1 VEEIRLG
8 YIDRVR
14 MFRKD
19 ARLYIASNA
28 VNSFAFGV
36 SNVIF
41 NLYMIEAGF
50 GEDFLGFFLSISMF
64 ATAFIAIVAG
74 ILTDRRS
81 RKTIVLVSSFVSL
94 SMVIVQYTSLDP
106 IILMFSQ
113 IFLGLSSAFSQVS
126 WFPYITDLSTNQERA
141 HLFGFSSGVA
151 LLSVLA
157 GNLVGG
163 FLPGWLLPVMG
174 AQGALF
180 LSYRYTLWFSLIPMF
195 VGGVLIIPMSRDTA
209 SESVSAFGMQN
220 VKNWGFIAK
229 YASTVTIVGLGAG
242 MIVLFFNIFFAMEF
256 AADSSL
262 IGIIFG
268 INTIVLAAGNFIA
281 PAMADRIGK
290 VRTVVL
296 TEALSV
302 PFLLMIAWAP
312 VLYMAVI
319 AYVARTALMNMGGP
333 VANAFFMESLSKEER
348 ATAVGIVRTGDSF
361 VRGVAA
367 NIGGMLLAAGLY
379 RLPYLLVSGLYV
391 LSVVMFYY
399 FFKGK
404 ETELALIEAIKEQP
418 VTIEIMDKEETDIT

>member
-1 VEEIRLG
+1 
-8 YIDRVR
+8 

-19 ARLYIASNA
+19 GRLYIASNA

-64 ATAFIAIVAG
+64 ATALIAIVAG

-81 RKTIVLVSSFVSL
+81 RKTIVLLSSFISF
-94 SMVIVQYTSLDP
+94 SMVIIQYTSLDP
-106 IILMFSQ
+106 MILMLSQ

-126 WFPYITDLSTNQERA
+126 WFPYITDLSTNEERA
-141 HLFGFSSGVA
+141 HLFGFSSGIA

-163 FLPGWLLPVMG
+163 FLPGWLLPVVG
-174 AQGALF
+174 TQSALF

-195 VGGVLIIPMSRDTA
+195 IGGILIIPMSRDTA
-209 SESVSAFGMQN
+209 SESVSTFGLQN
-220 VKNWGFIAK
+220 VKNWGFITK
-229 YASTVTIVGLGAG
+229 YASTVTVVGLGAG

-268 INTIVLAAGNFIA
+268 INTIVLAAGNFLA
-281 PAMADRIGK
+281 PAMADKMGK

-333 VANAFFMESLSKEER
+333 VANAFFMESLSKDER

-391 LSVVMFYY
+391 LSVVMFY
-399 FFKGK
+399 FFFRGK
-404 ETELALIEAIKEQP
+404 ETELASIAAIQEQP
-418 VTIEIMDKEETDIT
+418 LNIEIVEEEETDIT